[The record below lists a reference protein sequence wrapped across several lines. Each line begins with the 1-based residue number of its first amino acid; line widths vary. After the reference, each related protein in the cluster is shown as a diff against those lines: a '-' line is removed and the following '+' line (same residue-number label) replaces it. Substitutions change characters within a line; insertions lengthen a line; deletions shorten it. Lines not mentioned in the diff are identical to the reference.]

1 MSLNWKEID
10 LILEELDLTGAYIQK
25 IVQPDFQT
33 LVFNIYNPSSGRFPL
48 LISLEPSGS
57 RLHRVETGK
66 IEKKQVKLQRFA
78 QFLRAR
84 IQGGRIIE
92 CSQLGSERIIVMKI
106 RRAEEFT
113 LLYTR
118 IWGGAGNVIATDT
131 DGVILDALFRRP
143 AKKEISGQEFIPNI
157 PTPQQP
163 KPDQKKKIGEVRD
176 QTEGLSFNLQIES
189 AYTNR
194 DKNVDLERVLQ
205 TAEKVYQ
212 NQLQKLYISL
222 SKLKERLINS
232 EQFEQFKSTA
242 DLLAANAHL
251 IKQGNNWV
259 DVIDYATD
267 EALKI
272 SIKPEL
278 TPGENIE
285 AYYKQYRKNRG
296 ATGNIKEEINNT
308 QLHITKLE
316 QKWNMLI
323 QRDTE
328 DIEQSILR
336 LKHFINASSQLPS
349 SGQDVKDKTP
359 GLQFQSGP
367 FTILVGRTAKEND
380 LLLRKYTRGNDY
392 WLHTRDYPGGYVFI
406 KTQRG
411 KTIPLEI
418 LLDAGTLALYY
429 SKGRNGGKGELFYT
443 QVKYLRR
450 AKHGQLGLVI
460 PTQEKNLSVVLDQKR
475 LDRLFTHSDNDSGNE
490 Q

>member
-10 LILEELDLTGAYIQK
+10 LILEELDLPGAYIQK
-25 IVQPDFQT
+25 IIQPDFQT
-33 LVFNIYNPSSGRFPL
+33 LVFNIYHPSSGRYPL

-57 RLHRVETGK
+57 RLHSVETSK
-66 IEKKQVKLQRFA
+66 IDKKQIKLQRFA

-84 IQGGRIIE
+84 IQGGRIVE

-106 RRAEEFT
+106 RSAEEFT

-118 IWGGAGNVIATDT
+118 FWGGAGNVIATDT

-143 AKKEISGQEFIPNI
+143 AKKEISGQEYIPNL
-157 PTPQQP
+157 PSL
-163 KPDQKKKIGEVRD
+163 QKSDKKSDKKVWEVRER
-176 QTEGLSFNLQIES
+176 TEADSFNRQIEE
-189 AYTNR
+189 AYSHR
-194 DKNVDLERVLQ
+194 DRSMDLEKLVQ
-205 TAEKVYQ
+205 TAEKVFQ
-212 NQLQKLYISL
+212 NQIQKLNLSL
-222 SKLKERLINS
+222 SKFHERLKNT
-232 EQFEQFKSTA
+232 EQYEQCKRTA
-242 DLLAANAHL
+242 DLLAAHAHL
-251 IKQGNNWV
+251 IKQGENWI
-259 DVIDYATD
+259 DVIDYTTG
-267 EALKI
+267 ETLKI

-285 AYYKQYRKNRG
+285 SYYKQYRKNRG
-296 ATGNIKEEINNT
+296 ATENIKEEIHT
-308 QLHITKLE
+308 TELQIAKLE
-316 QKWNMLI
+316 QKRNMLM
-323 QRDTE
+323 QADMA
-328 DIEQSILR
+328 DVEQSISR
-336 LKHFINASSQLPS
+336 LKHFIDASSQLTAQS
-349 SGQDVKDKTP
+349 QNSKDKTP

-380 LLLRKYTRGNDY
+380 QLLRKYTRGNDY

-418 LLDAGTLALYY
+418 LLDAGNLALYY

-475 LDRLFTHSDNDSGNE
+475 LDKLFTHRNSDS
-490 Q
+490 

>member
-10 LILEELDLTGAYIQK
+10 LILEELDLPGAYIQK
-25 IVQPDFQT
+25 IIQPDFQT
-33 LVFNIYNPSSGRFPL
+33 LVCNIFHPTSGRFPL

-57 RLHRVETGK
+57 RLHSVETGK
-66 IEKKQVKLQRFA
+66 IDKKQIKLQRFA

-84 IQGGRIIE
+84 IQGGRILA

-106 RRAEEFT
+106 RRAEEIT

-118 IWGGAGNVIATDT
+118 LWGGAGNVIATDK

-143 AKKEISGQEFIPNI
+143 AKKEVSGQDFTPNI
-157 PTPQQP
+157 TTLQQP
-163 KPDQKKKIGEVRD
+163 AANGKKKIWEVR
-176 QTEGLSFNLQIES
+176 QHTEEISFNRQIEE
-189 AYTNR
+189 AYSNR
-194 DKNVDLERVLQ
+194 DRNVDLKKTLL

-212 NQLQKLYISL
+212 NQIQKLKLSL
-222 SKLKERLINS
+222 SKLHERLKNS
-232 EQFEQFKSTA
+232 EQFAQFKRTA

-251 IKQGNNWV
+251 IKQGRNWV
-259 DVIDYATD
+259 DVIDYTTD
-267 EALKI
+267 ETIKI

-285 AYYKQYRKNRG
+285 SYYKQYRKNRG
-296 ATGNIKEEINNT
+296 ATGNIKEEIHNT
-308 QLHITKLE
+308 QLNITKLE
-316 QKWNMLI
+316 QKWDMLI
-323 QRDTE
+323 QRDTI
-328 DIEQSILR
+328 DIEQSISR
-336 LKHFINASSQLPS
+336 LKHFIDASSQLSS
-349 SGQDVKDKTP
+349 SGQDVKNKIP
-359 GLQFQSGP
+359 GLQFKSGP
-367 FTILVGRTAKEND
+367 FTLLVGRTAKEND
-380 LLLRKYTRGNDY
+380 QLLRKYTRGNDY

-411 KTIPLEI
+411 KTIPLDI
-418 LLDAGTLALYY
+418 LLDAGNLALYY

-460 PTQEKNLSVVLDQKR
+460 PTQEKNLSVILDQKR
-475 LDRLFTHSDNDSGNE
+475 LDKLFTHTDLVKG